1 MASDWFV
8 FALAASAVAIVVFG
22 LIVFPLVRWRR
33 RPGDGEPAQFRNNYP
48 LEIGWTAVPL
58 VIVAGLF
65 AYTYRAEA
73 RVDAVS
79 ADPAV
84 VVNVSAYRWGWR
96 FAYRGGPTVGG
107 SSDAPPIFGERAS
120 PPQLLLPLGETTRIN
135 LTALDVN
142 HGFWVPDF
150 LFKRDAIA
158 GETTSFDLDP
168 DKLGTFLG
176 RCSSFC
182 GLEHA
187 RMIFTVRV
195 VTPSAFSQW
204 ERARS

>member
-8 FALAASAVAIVVFG
+8 FAEAALAVAIVMLA
-22 LIVFPLVRWRR
+22 LIFFPLVRWRR
-33 RPGDGEPAQFRNNYP
+33 RAGDREPVQFRNNYP
-48 LEIGWTAVPL
+48 LEIGWTVVPL

-65 AYTYRAEA
+65 VYTYRAEA

-79 ADPAV
+79 ANPAV

-107 SSDAPPIFGERAS
+107 PSDAPPVFGDRAP
-120 PPQLLLPLGETTRIN
+120 PPQLVLPLGETTRIV

-195 VTPSAFSQW
+195 VTPTAFERW
-204 ERARS
+204 ERTRS

>member
-8 FALAASAVAIVVFG
+8 FAEAALAVAIVMLA
-22 LIVFPLVRWRR
+22 LILFPLARWRR
-33 RPGDGEPAQFRNNYP
+33 RADDREPVQFRNNYP

-73 RVDAVS
+73 RVDAV
-79 ADPAV
+79 AANPAV
-84 VVNVSAYRWGWR
+84 VVHVSAYRWGWQ

-107 SSDAPPIFGERAS
+107 PSDPTIVSGTVAP
-120 PPQLLLPLGETTRIN
+120 PPQLVLPLGETTRID

-187 RMIFTVRV
+187 NMIFTVRV
-195 VTPSAFSQW
+195 VTPRAFGRW
-204 ERARS
+204 ESERS